1 VLVHERAHALAALGD
16 EVRDDNGRH
25 RQQ

>member
-1 VLVHERAHALAALGD
+1 VLVHEGAHALAPLGNQ
-16 EVRDDNGRH
+16 VRDDNGRH

>member
-1 VLVHERAHALAALGD
+1 VLVHEGAHAVAPLGD
-16 EVRDDNGRH
+16 QVRDDNGRH